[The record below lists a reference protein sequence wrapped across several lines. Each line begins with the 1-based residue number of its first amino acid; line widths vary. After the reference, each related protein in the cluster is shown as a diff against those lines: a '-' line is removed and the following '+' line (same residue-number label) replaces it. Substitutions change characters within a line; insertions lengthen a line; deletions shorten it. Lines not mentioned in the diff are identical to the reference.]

1 MLNVLIIS
9 LGAYLIGSIP
19 FSVLITKI
27 FTGEDVRAS
36 GSGHAGAT
44 NTMRTAGW
52 VAGILVLILDLGKGA
67 LVVWLADTF
76 ADPGVHH
83 AITRSAAAGFAII
96 GHCWPIMARFR
107 GGMGMATAGGAL
119 LYLWPLGF
127 VLGVGLAA
135 AAQLI
140 VRHSARGNI
149 LTGLLIAPL
158 WALFGADW
166 SRLGVALAA
175 GLVIA
180 LRAASDWNREY
191 RELWFDRE
199 A

>member
-1 MLNVLIIS
+1 
-9 LGAYLIGSIP
+9 
-19 FSVLITKI
+19 
-27 FTGEDVRAS
+27 
-36 GSGHAGAT
+36 
-44 NTMRTAGW
+44 MRIAGW
-52 VAGILVLILDLGKGA
+52 GAGILVLILDLGKGA
-67 LVVWLADTF
+67 LVVWLADRF
-76 ADPGVHH
+76 GDPGVNH
-83 AITRSAAAGFAII
+83 AFLRSAAAAFAII
-96 GHCWPIMARFR
+96 GHCWPVLARFR

-149 LTGLLIAPL
+149 LTGLLMAPL

-175 GLVIA
+175 GIIVAI
-180 LRAASDWNREY
+180 RAASDWKREY

-199 A
+199 L